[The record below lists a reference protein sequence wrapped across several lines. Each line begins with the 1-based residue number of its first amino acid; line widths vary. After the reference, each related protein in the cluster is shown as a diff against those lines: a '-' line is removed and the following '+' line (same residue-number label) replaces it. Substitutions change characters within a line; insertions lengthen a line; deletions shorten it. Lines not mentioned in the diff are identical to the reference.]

1 MSKQPSPELSVVT
14 ANRLADGA
22 VVFLTA
28 ELGWTTDLQAARLL
42 HDNAELESQLVAVRG
57 TDSGVKVVGPYA
69 IEVGIVDGI
78 YRPVSLRER
87 IRVDG
92 LTFRAIASEAVAYI

>member
-1 MSKQPSPELSVVT
+1 MSKQPPLELSVVT

-22 VVFLTA
+22 VVFLTG
-28 ELGWTTDLQAARLL
+28 EPGWTTDLQAARLL
-42 HDNAELESQLVAVRG
+42 DESTELEPLLAGVRG
-57 TDSGVKVVGPYA
+57 AGLGANVVGPYA

-78 YRPVSLRER
+78 YRPLSLRER

-92 LTFRAIASEAVAYI
+92 LTFRTIASEAVAYI